1 MKLFIADNYNLT
13 REELDVFRAMGY
25 EITVA
30 RPNQAPSEVCQYC
43 GFGDYANFYRAF
55 RAEYHITP
63 RQYAQSQRETP
74 TY

>member
-30 RPNQAPSEVCQYC
+30 RPNQAPARSAKTTRRWKWPC
-43 GFGDYANFYRAF
+43 ANTF
-55 RAEYHITP
+55 T
-63 RQYAQSQRETP
+63 
-74 TY
+74 